1 MDTNIIAEQDT
12 IERVALTFVRD
23 YPQYAMVA
31 GQRIQKAITLASLGF
46 VHRTE
51 TSGVFFV
58 RSQSPRAAA
67 GVGYFVRRGRSVC
80 TCEDAA
86 RGHTCKHYLAAFLA
100 ERAESLDADRQILE
114 DRLTAAEIAEEEE
127 ESFEDACDSY
137 ARLEKEY
144 SKEDCPYK
152 NQKDMCEDCED
163 CHDYMAAQC

>member
-51 TSGVFFV
+51 ISGVFFV

-100 ERAESLDADRQILE
+100 ERAERLEADWQMRE
-114 DRLTAAEIAEEEE
+114 DRLAWSEIEEEE
-127 ESFEDACDSY
+127 TLDDAFDAY
-137 ARLEKEY
+137 TRREAEFN
-144 SKEDCPYK
+144 KEDCPYETP
-152 NQKDMCEDCED
+152 DECENSQDCARCEV
-163 CHDYMAAQC
+163 AQ